1 MKPSLNK
8 TEPKIARQRK
18 ARYILLVLCV
28 FFLATA
34 AVGLLAF
41 FKTQPAQVG
50 FIGQTALR
58 DVQYQVS
65 LGARTPGSEAHAKVV
80 EWLHQELTRSGWLVE
95 EQDSTLMGHSIQNV
109 VAKRGTGTPWIILG
123 AHYDSRMLA
132 DHDPDPALRS
142 QPVPGAND
150 GASGVAV
157 LLELA
162 RSLPQTMH
170 VQVWLVFFDAEDQG
184 DIQGWDWILGSRS
197 FAQQLTGTPE
207 AVVVI
212 DMIGDK
218 NLDVYYERNSD
229 PELSQAIWSVAD
241 RAGYQKQFI
250 PQEKYSMEDDHTP
263 FLEKGIR
270 AVDII
275 DFDYP
280 YWHTTADTDDK
291 VSAESLYVIGDTLFR
306 WITTQ

>member
-1 MKPSLNK
+1 MIRRLIVAICFLILAITAACSLSFLKPKPS
-8 TEPKIARQRK
+8 
-18 ARYILLVLCV
+18 
-28 FFLATA
+28 
-34 AVGLLAF
+34 
-41 FKTQPAQVG
+41 QVG
-50 FIGQTALR
+50 FNGEAALQ

-65 LGARTPGSEAHAKVV
+65 LGARTPGSQAHAMVV
-80 EWLHQELTRSGWLVE
+80 KWLKQELSSSGWQVE
-95 EQDSTLMGHSIQNV
+95 EQDTTMMGHPIQNI

-132 DHDPDPALRS
+132 DQDPDPALRS

-162 RSLPQTMH
+162 RSLPETLH
-170 VQVWLVFFDAEDQG
+170 ANIWLVFFDAEDQG
-184 DIQGWDWILGSRS
+184 NIQGWDWILGSRA
-197 FAQQLTGTPE
+197 FAEQLTTKPD

-218 NLDVYYERNSD
+218 NLDVYYEKNSD
-229 PELSQAIWSVAD
+229 QELSQTIWSIAD
-241 RAGYQKQFI
+241 KAGYQNQFI
-250 PQEKYSMEDDHTP
+250 PKPKYSMEDDQTP

-280 YWHTTADTDDK
+280 YWHTTADTVDK
-291 VSAESLYVIGDTLFR
+291 VSAESLHAIGDTLFK
-306 WITTQ
+306 WITAQ